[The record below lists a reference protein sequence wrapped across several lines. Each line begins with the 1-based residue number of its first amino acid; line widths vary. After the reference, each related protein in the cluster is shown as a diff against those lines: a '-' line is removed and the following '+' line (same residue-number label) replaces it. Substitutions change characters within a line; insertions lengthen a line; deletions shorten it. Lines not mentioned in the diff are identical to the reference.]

1 VLPLDTCLVRH
12 EDLVSEFAREMKRV
26 CQFLALDWQPAM
38 GDFAL
43 RTENRA
49 VLTPSTA
56 QLVRGLNTEGVGQWR
71 RYRAELEPVQPLLEP
86 WVQRFYYDRE

>member
-1 VLPLDTCLVRH
+1 
-12 EDLVSEFAREMKRV
+12 MKRV
-26 CQFLALDWQPAM
+26 CGFLNLTWAPAM

-43 RTENRA
+43 RTRDRP

-71 RYRAELEPVQPLLEP
+71 RYREFLEPVLPLLKP
-86 WVQRFYYDRE
+86 WLARFYYEGS